1 MPGVN
6 PGPASA
12 VTPNSEAYISSG
24 PQQRVIYPVGFTN
37 GGAIGNGT
45 VSFQYYPCNY
55 PVSATRV
62 DLLLNQLI
70 ATAGTTA
77 TAAALYTGIAGIY
90 STYASTNS
98 AGTTNALSL
107 LSQGS
112 QTASFTWASNSAG
125 NTNLSVSA
133 IRPVSVPV
141 NINMQP
147 GEYFVAFGLSTSNSS
162 VGLSTTAL
170 AWSLSIQAA
179 LTNQTAVN
187 YAEPLAATN
196 ASSNLWGGGPGVYS
210 AATGTLPLTLP
221 VTAVNQTGAAAL
233 QGNYAFV
240 MRNY

>member
-1 MPGVN
+1 MAN
-6 PGPASA
+6 PGPAIA
-12 VTPNSEAYISSG
+12 GIPNTELYISTG
-24 PQQRVIYPVGFTN
+24 PLQRVIYPTGFTN

-45 VSFQYYPCNY
+45 LSFQYYNCAY
-55 PVSATRV
+55 PVTASRL

-70 ATAGTTA
+70 ATAATTA
-77 TAAALYTGIAGIY
+77 TAAALYTAIGGVY
-90 STYASTNS
+90 QTFQSTNS
-98 AGTTNALSL
+98 AGTTNAISL
-107 LSQGS
+107 LSAGS

-141 NINMQP
+141 NINMLP
-147 GEYFVAFGLSTSNSS
+147 GEYLVAFAISTTNSS

-187 YAEPLAATN
+187 YAEPGAATAAN
-196 ASSNLWGGGPGVYS
+196 TNLVGGWGVYS
-210 AATGTLPLTLP
+210 AATGALPN
-221 VTAVNQTGAAAL
+221 TAPITAINQTGAAAL
-233 QGNYAFV
+233 QGNYALV